1 MRISVIFSAIFFLL
15 LSLSAS
21 AATVD
26 INAANAET
34 IARVLRGIGPTK
46 AAAIVKYRE
55 TNGKFRTVEELVK
68 VRGIG
73 PKTLA
78 ANRGNIIVASGLTSA
93 K

>member
-1 MRISVIFSAIFFLL
+1 MRVGVIFSALL
-15 LSLSAS
+15 ILMLSFSAS
-21 AATVD
+21 AAPVD

-55 TNGKFRTVEELVK
+55 TNGKFRTVDELVK

-78 ANRGNIIVASGLTSA
+78 ANRGNILVASGGA
-93 K
+93 PRK

>member
-1 MRISVIFSAIFFLL
+1 MRIGVIFSSIFILL
-15 LSLSAS
+15 FSFSVP

-26 INAANAET
+26 INVANAET

-78 ANRGNIIVASGLTSA
+78 ANRGNILVASNRPET